1 MGLNIKGHELGSG
14 KPICCVPIIAATAP
28 EIIAQAKKLALEAAQ
43 MIEWRI
49 DWFEGLQQTAEVLAV
64 LEKLSQCLPH
74 TILLVTYRSGA
85 QGGEGC
91 LEKKEVTDLLL
102 AIAGSHTA
110 DLLDVELY
118 ESEQPEALIR
128 RLHDKGAV
136 VIASHHN
143 FELTPSADEMTDI
156 LETMRAA
163 NADIVKLAVM
173 PNQMTDVTRLLS
185 VTAQFH
191 EQHPKQPLVTMSMGA
206 MGLISR
212 VCGESFG
219 SCITFGADGAASAP
233 GQMNKGDLEIVLD
246 KLHQSITSDKR
257 NIYLIGFMG
266 TGKSTVSKELK
277 NLTGRT
283 IIDTDE
289 VLEARAG
296 MSIPQIFDTMGEAA
310 FRQME
315 SELMSELSER
325 TDLIVS
331 CGGGVIL
338 REENRMSMKKSG
350 TVVLLTAKPESI
362 LDRVKNDEHR
372 PLLAGKKNVEAIA
385 ELIAQRQTN
394 YDLAKDVE
402 VATDDRGAIDIAQE
416 ILQNV

>member
-1 MGLNIKGHELGSG
+1 
-14 KPICCVPIIAATAP
+14 
-28 EIIAQAKKLALEAAQ
+28 
-43 MIEWRI
+43 
-49 DWFEGLQQTAEVLAV
+49 
-64 LEKLSQCLPH
+64 
-74 TILLVTYRSGA
+74 
-85 QGGEGC
+85 
-91 LEKKEVTDLLL
+91 
-102 AIAGSHTA
+102 
-110 DLLDVELY
+110 
-118 ESEQPEALIR
+118 
-128 RLHDKGAV
+128 
-136 VIASHHN
+136 
-143 FELTPSADEMTDI
+143 
-156 LETMRAA
+156 
-163 NADIVKLAVM
+163 
-173 PNQMTDVTRLLS
+173 
-185 VTAQFH
+185 
-191 EQHPKQPLVTMSMGA
+191 
-206 MGLISR
+206 
-212 VCGESFG
+212 
-219 SCITFGADGAASAP
+219 
-233 GQMNKGDLEIVLD
+233 
-246 KLHQSITSDKR
+246 
-257 NIYLIGFMG
+257 MG

-315 SELMSELSER
+315 SELMTELSER

-402 VATDDRGAIDIAQE
+402 VATDDREAIDIARE